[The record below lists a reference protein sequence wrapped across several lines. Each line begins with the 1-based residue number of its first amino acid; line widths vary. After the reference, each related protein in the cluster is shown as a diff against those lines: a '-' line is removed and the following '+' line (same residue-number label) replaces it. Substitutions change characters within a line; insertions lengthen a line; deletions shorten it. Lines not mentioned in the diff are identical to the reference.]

1 MEISFS
7 SPRRPQTIDREVSP
21 AIVPGKLSDIDII
34 ELYQYCR
41 RNDDLSLE
49 ILLHHA
55 LQEGCAQN
63 GIDISSDGPRPSETR
78 QSLSSQNLSEELADA
93 LPLCSAHRTRV
104 NKTIPGG
111 TSLTERCGPDAC
123 PSVRIE
129 SHVPGVADGYLVV
142 CAWALWR
149 PANGFRGD
157 TKWAHFLLPV
167 HGLSQRYVGKSR
179 ESVPGLSIDKP
190 CVACPAWSE
199 AQQRLLVSSDAQSF
213 QELVTN

>member
-7 SPRRPQTIDREVSP
+7 SPRRPQTIDPEVSP

-34 ELYQYCR
+34 ELHQYCR

-55 LQEGCAQN
+55 SHEECVQN

-93 LPLCSAHRTRV
+93 TPLRSAHRMRV
-104 NKTIPGG
+104 NTMIPAV

-123 PSVRIE
+123 PSVMIE
-129 SHVPGVADGYLVV
+129 SHVPGDAD
-142 CAWALWR
+142 A
-149 PANGFRGD
+149 
-157 TKWAHFLLPV
+157 
-167 HGLSQRYVGKSR
+167 
-179 ESVPGLSIDKP
+179 
-190 CVACPAWSE
+190 
-199 AQQRLLVSSDAQSF
+199 
-213 QELVTN
+213 